1 LNRHLFFAARQAN
14 TICCHPA
21 QESSM
26 SKKAPS
32 EALRSYWRE
41 QIDAWQVSGESQQAF
56 CQRHELSYHR
66 FIYWR
71 RKLADQE
78 TATRRGYSAL
88 VPVRYEPTLSEATLS
103 VVLPSGIEL
112 RGIALDNL
120 AVVQQLVGRLS

>member
-1 LNRHLFFAARQAN
+1 
-14 TICCHPA
+14 
-21 QESSM
+21 M

-41 QIDAWQVSGESQQAF
+41 QIDAWQVSGESQQGF

-71 RKLADQE
+71 RKLADQRRVE
-78 TATRRGYSAL
+78 PRRGYSAL
-88 VPVRYEPTLSEATLS
+88 VPVRYQPTLSEATLS
-103 VVLPSGIEL
+103 LVLPSGIEL

-120 AVVQQLVGRLS
+120 PVVQQLLGRLS